1 MILPSYP
8 LSQHKIPAF
17 MRTLL
22 TLTPPHHLLL
32 VGNPKKKKLRILKKV
47 EDAVSDFTN
56 KDDYAS
62 FCWEDVVF

>member
-1 MILPSYP
+1 
-8 LSQHKIPAF
+8 